1 VRLDR
6 VFTSTS
12 ARLAAIYAALLM
24 IAFLLAGFAVWLATR
39 SAAELQIRERVRS
52 EMSALQQEIRVEGM
66 PAAIAAIRTRMQT
79 PGALEYRLFDE
90 NGATLVGDLPVERPA
105 LGWSFVDLPD
115 AETMEEGEEDLL
127 VFSEVTPSGGVLA
140 IADDLLHAERIRS
153 AVLSAIF
160 WVGALALTL
169 ALAAGFLATRGALAR
184 MDALSSALARVGA
197 GDMATRVPERAGGD
211 DVDAIGRAI
220 NQMLTRIDLLV
231 ANVRRVSTDVA
242 HDLRT
247 PLTHVRQS
255 LETGAASQ
263 DLPAAHDAI
272 ATAQSKID
280 DVLRIFAAMLR
291 LAEIEAGA
299 ARSRFARVNLAAV
312 AERVADA
319 YRPDVE
325 ARGQILHLES
335 SVSAHID
342 GDADLIAQAL
352 ANLIENALRY
362 AGEGAEVD
370 IRLLASDASVRLE
383 VKDNGVGMRD
393 QDRARAAEAF
403 VRLDPSRAVSGA
415 GLGLSIV
422 AAIARLHRAE
432 LLLEDASP
440 GVRAA
445 LVWPRQDVGES

>member
-1 VRLDR
+1 MRLDR

-184 MDALSSALARVGA
+184 
-197 GDMATRVPERAGGD
+197 
-211 DVDAIGRAI
+211 I
-220 NQMLTRIDLLV
+220 
-231 ANVRRVSTDVA
+231 
-242 HDLRT
+242 
-247 PLTHVRQS
+247 
-255 LETGAASQ
+255 
-263 DLPAAHDAI
+263 
-272 ATAQSKID
+272 
-280 DVLRIFAAMLR
+280 
-291 LAEIEAGA
+291 
-299 ARSRFARVNLAAV
+299 
-312 AERVADA
+312 
-319 YRPDVE
+319 
-325 ARGQILHLES
+325 
-335 SVSAHID
+335 
-342 GDADLIAQAL
+342 
-352 ANLIENALRY
+352 
-362 AGEGAEVD
+362 
-370 IRLLASDASVRLE
+370 IRCC
-383 VKDNGVGMRD
+383 
-393 QDRARAAEAF
+393 
-403 VRLDPSRAVSGA
+403 
-415 GLGLSIV
+415 
-422 AAIARLHRAE
+422 H
-432 LLLEDASP
+432 
-440 GVRAA
+440 
-445 LVWPRQDVGES
+445 

>member
-6 VFTSTS
+6 VFASTS
-12 ARLAAIYAALLM
+12 ARLAAIYAALLL

-39 SAAELQIRERVRS
+39 SAAEVQIRERVQS

-90 NGATLVGDLPVERPA
+90 NGGTLVGDLPVERPA

-127 VFSEVTPSGGVLA
+127 VFSEATPSGGVLA

-169 ALAAGFLATRGALAR
+169 ALAAGFLATRGALSR

-211 DVDAIGRAI
+211 DVDAIGRSV

-231 ANVRRVSTDVA
+231 ANVRRVSTDIA

-247 PLTHVRQS
+247 PLGHVRQN
-255 LETGAASQ
+255 LEAAAASH
-263 DLPAAHDAI
+263 DLSAAHDAI
-272 ATAQSKID
+272 AKAQAKIE

-291 LAEIEAGA
+291 LAEIDSGT
-299 ARSRFARVNLAAV
+299 ARSRFARVDISAV

-319 YRPDVE
+319 YRPDLE
-325 ARGQILHLES
+325 ACGLTLRFES
-335 SVSAHID
+335 DGPAHIE

-352 ANLIENALRY
+352 SNLIENALRH
-362 AGEGAEVD
+362 AGAGANVSV
-370 IRLLASDASVRLE
+370 RLRGTDAAVRLE
-383 VKDNGVGMRD
+383 VQDSGVGISAE
-393 QDRARAAEAF
+393 DRARAVDAF
-403 VRLDPSRAVSGA
+403 VRLDPSRSAAGA

-440 GVRAA
+440 GLRAV
-445 LVWPRQDVGES
+445 LVWPTHVIGEP

>member
-1 VRLDR
+1 MRLDR
-6 VFTSTS
+6 VFASTS
-12 ARLAAIYAALLM
+12 ARLAAIYAALML
-24 IAFLLAGFAVWLATR
+24 IAFLLAGLAVWLATR
-39 SAAELQIRERVRS
+39 SAAELQIRERVQS

-66 PAAIAAIRTRMQT
+66 AAAIAAIRTRMQT

-90 NGATLVGDLPVERPA
+90 NGATLIGDLPVERPA

-127 VFSEVTPSGGVLA
+127 VFSEATPSGGVLA

-184 MDALSSALARVGA
+184 MDALSSALTRVGA

-211 DVDAIGRAI
+211 DVDAIGRSV
-220 NQMLTRIDLLV
+220 NQMLMRIDLLV
-231 ANVRRVSTDVA
+231 TNVRRVSTDVA

-247 PLTHVRQS
+247 PLTHVRQN
-255 LETGAASQ
+255 LETAASSQ
-263 DLPAAHDAI
+263 DLAAAHESVAR
-272 ATAQSKID
+272 AQSKVD

-291 LAEIEAGA
+291 LAEIEAGT
-299 ARSRFARVNLAAV
+299 ARSRFAPVDLAAV

-325 ARGQILHLES
+325 ASGKKLGLEPGRA
-335 SVSAHID
+335 VHID

-352 ANLIENALRY
+352 ANLIENALRH
-362 AGEGAEVD
+362 AGPDADVV
-370 IRLLASDASVRLE
+370 IRLLETSAAVRLE
-383 VKDNGVGMRD
+383 VEDNGVGLAAE
-393 QDRARAAEAF
+393 DRARVVDAF
-403 VRLDPSRAVSGA
+403 VRLDPSRSPMGA

-422 AAIARLHRAE
+422 AAIARLHGAE

-440 GVRAA
+440 GLRAA
-445 LVWPRQDVGES
+445 LVWPKQVVGER